1 MCLLF
6 TRISENIRIMMTW
19 PWKAAVRRLKERFC
33 LVKKQRQL
41 IDVLYSTRFKPFPAC
56 NHSSMQEGLRR
67 FVTICPIGT
76 PLVNPT
82 GCEDSF
88 RPFWAGWPSDKSGAL
103 HVSFSRSCQL
113 GPVSKAGP
121 KLLALSADDEI
132 VVRTRPS
139 IGYLPSIFSATGPAR
154 YGLIG
159 VDD

>member
-1 MCLLF
+1 
-6 TRISENIRIMMTW
+6 MTW
-19 PWKAAVRRLKERFC
+19 PWKGGRPKAKEHFC

-67 FVTICPIGT
+67 FVTICNIGT
-76 PLVNPT
+76 PLVNLT
-82 GCEDSF
+82 GCEIRFVLFGPDG
-88 RPFWAGWPSDKSGAL
+88 RDKSGAL

-121 KLLALSADDEI
+121 KLSALCADDEI

-139 IGYLPSIFSATGPAR
+139 IGYIPSSMLPDLLGMA
-154 YGLIG
+154 
-159 VDD
+159 